1 MTSVQY
7 QFKSKLGPIFLLAS
21 EKGLVGVYMEKQDVP
36 MVRTLSNSDPAHKI
50 LRTAADQLK
59 EYFQGK
65 RKRFDL
71 PLVLEGTTFQK
82 KVWRELSKIPYGLTH
97 TYKEIA
103 QKIRHPRAV
112 RAVGNANGKNR
123 FCIILPCHRVIAT
136 NGTLG
141 GYSYGL
147 EVKRRLLK
155 LESTEINL

>member
-71 PLVLEGTTFQK
+71 PLVLEGTS
-82 KVWRELSKIPYGLTH
+82 L
-97 TYKEIA
+97 A
-103 QKIRHPRAV
+103 
-112 RAVGNANGKNR
+112 
-123 FCIILPCHRVIAT
+123 
-136 NGTLG
+136 
-141 GYSYGL
+141 
-147 EVKRRLLK
+147 
-155 LESTEINL
+155 